1 MHVRFTLFMSPSW
14 PCRKKGLQSPG
25 PWVSLGAGRI
35 SSGCTLH
42 LAHWA
47 RSKALAR
54 RATRSVETFRIKIAL
69 KRQLTLRPPLSPKD
83 LYLIVF
89 AKSEPAS
96 NFALEILP
104 KRQKCSSLASLVPQP
119 INSLWLCFL
128 GSHIV
133 LRGREAKDTF

>member
-1 MHVRFTLFMSPSW
+1 M
-14 PCRKKGLQSPG
+14 
-25 PWVSLGAGRI
+25 
-35 SSGCTLH
+35 
-42 LAHWA
+42 AHCA
-47 RSKALAR
+47 CSKALVR

-69 KRQLTLRPPLSPKD
+69 KPQLTLRPPLSPKD

-89 AKSEPAS
+89 AKSEPVS

-104 KRQKCSSLASLVPQP
+104 KRQKRSSLASRVLQP

-133 LRGREAKDTF
+133 LRGREAKATF